1 MVEIQQ
7 TSLQDSCQA
16 RQPHIWTSTQRSS
29 MWHECVIEALRL
41 LLTTHLWY
49 SISCRRLNK
58 NILML
63 KLLYLLLY
71 CEGREE
77 RKYKEQ
83 QFVSPKLWDTLKPSL
98 ATAAALLTT
107 SSHGRLQQIYGM
119 TCDKKQKKKKNTRHL
134 IKMNFSIF
142 LPSVQC
148 VGMVQSPEHAWHSYL
163 QTCLKINYRCKWKNA
178 DVSGFLHPSLYTT
191 LACET
196 LCSTSLLNALGADP
210 RKLITLVSF
219 LCMSWTSMIPPLQW
233 GNQKRSG
240 TFVCIYK

>member
-1 MVEIQQ
+1 
-7 TSLQDSCQA
+7 
-16 RQPHIWTSTQRSS
+16 
-29 MWHECVIEALRL
+29 
-41 LLTTHLWY
+41 
-49 SISCRRLNK
+49 
-58 NILML
+58 ML

-107 SSHGRLQQIYGM
+107 SSHGRLQQIYGV
-119 TCDKKQKKKKNTRHL
+119 TKKKKQQHL

-148 VGMVQSPEHAWHSYL
+148 VGTVQSPEHAWHSYL

-233 GNQKRSG
+233 EIKKGQGLSCVFINRSRISIEQWANHIPTNTWYVWMNDSQTQG
-240 TFVCIYK
+240 TGDGSIHTGSTITKDSVTECGAALVIRKQLLVLEDL

>member
-1 MVEIQQ
+1 MKEERREN
-7 TSLQDSCQA
+7 TKSSSLSHLNCET
-16 RQPHIWTSTQRSS
+16 HWN
-29 MWHECVIEALRL
+29 L
-41 LLTTHLWY
+41 LL
-49 SISCRRLNK
+49 
-58 NILML
+58 
-63 KLLYLLLY
+63 
-71 CEGREE
+71 
-77 RKYKEQ
+77 
-83 QFVSPKLWDTLKPSL
+83 
-98 ATAAALLTT
+98 
-107 SSHGRLQQIYGM
+107 LQLQLCWQHPPM
-119 TCDKKQKKKKNTRHL
+119 ADCSRFMAWRVTKKKKQHL

-148 VGMVQSPEHAWHSYL
+148 VGTVQSPEHAWHSYL